1 MHANAMA
8 RLSGHDVLS
17 MVMDPDFDSGGESE
31 IEEVDSFPLP
41 RDDFDLSPSPS
52 PLPSPSP
59 SPSPSPPSSAE
70 QGRGRSGRGRRGRGR
85 GRGGGH
91 TSGARDR
98 SPILGKIK
106 N

>member
-1 MHANAMA
+1 MHVNVMA

-17 MVMDPDFDSGGESE
+17 SVMDPDFESGGESE
-31 IEEVDSFPLP
+31 IKEVDSFPFP

-59 SPSPSPPSSAE
+59 SPPSSPE
-70 QGRGRSGRGRRGRGR
+70 QGRGGRGR
-85 GRGGGH
+85 GRGGGR

-98 SPILGKIK
+98 SPTSGKIK